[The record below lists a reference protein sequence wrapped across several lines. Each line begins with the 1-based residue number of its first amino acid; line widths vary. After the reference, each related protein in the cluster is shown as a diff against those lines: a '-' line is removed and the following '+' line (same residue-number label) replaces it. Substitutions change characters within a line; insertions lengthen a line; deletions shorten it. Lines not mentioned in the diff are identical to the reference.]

1 MKQHTESNDVQR
13 LIKTVLDEVKD
24 SQVNMGSE
32 SAREWLAEV
41 ISTQVNKHIQ
51 TLVEDIICPPANRT
65 ETGEVRLW

>member
-24 SQVNMGSE
+24 SQVNMASE

-51 TLVEDIICPPANRT
+51 NLVEDIICPPANRT